1 MDLVLNNLIASC
13 FMLNSNSSSSTSAFN
28 NTVYWIL
35 IQNLKMVHL
44 VSFLLLL
51 RQKAEK
57 QVYELIEKAFDDENR
72 LKTKR
77 K

>member
-1 MDLVLNNLIASC
+1 
-13 FMLNSNSSSSTSAFN
+13 
-28 NTVYWIL
+28 
-35 IQNLKMVHL
+35 MVHL